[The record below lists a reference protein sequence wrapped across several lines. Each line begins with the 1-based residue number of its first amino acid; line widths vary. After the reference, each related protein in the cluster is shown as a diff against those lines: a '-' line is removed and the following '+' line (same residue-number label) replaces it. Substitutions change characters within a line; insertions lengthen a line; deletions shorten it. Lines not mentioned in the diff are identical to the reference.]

1 MEQLLL
7 QIDFCVAFSAH
18 CIQSGMFRS
27 VTDWM
32 NQSLLNVRTK
42 LSGEVSLL
50 FYWQPISIPI
60 KTTVFFIFRLKRWP
74 DYKKPVSQL
83 FARTYVRPS
92 VCSSVRPFVSHL
104 YIVQS
109 TVTVRGTNKQYR
121 GIYINNSRSYSLHS
135 LISVGEALL
144 KKQKNKSRNPHFIHA
159 G

>member
-42 LSGEVSLL
+42 LSGEGSLL

-60 KTTVFFIFRLKRWP
+60 KTTVFFIFRLKSWP
-74 DYKKPVSQL
+74 DYEKPVSRL
-83 FARTYVRPS
+83 FARPYVRPS
-92 VCSSVRPFVSHL
+92 VCLSVRLSVRPS
-104 YIVQS
+104 
-109 TVTVRGTNKQYR
+109 VRQPSVHSPINRNCTRYKQTIPWCIY
-121 GIYINNSRSYSLHS
+121 IYINNSRSYSLHS

-144 KKQKNKSRNPHFIHA
+144 RKKK
-159 G
+159 